1 MENLDAQKGS
11 SNLRRL
17 RATAVNVVPSHQ
29 LRNTELEDTLS
40 FTYQAHESGSVPTAM
55 RDRWTEGEVIYGK
68 SRCRKLDVTV
78 LVSMRRNNTRNT
90 WL

>member
-1 MENLDAQKGS
+1 MEIVDAQKGC

-17 RATAVNVVPSHQ
+17 RATAVDVPSHQ
-29 LRNTELEDTLS
+29 LGNTELEDTLS
-40 FTYQAHESGSVPTAM
+40 FTYQTHESGSVPTAM